1 MGWRRVAPWPGR
13 SAAWISRPLAEKGA
27 NWAPVSVNPWSAQTR
42 RPAPKHRTARS
53 SGGLS
58 ALILDRDLDRHRL
71 VDLESEG
78 DHDSKD
84 DESEQRF
91 LHAPSIPAATLTT
104 PPVFDCVAGREI
116 GTLRAVET
124 SSEERRNRYRLLA
137 WSVLVFTVLV
147 ILGGAIVRAT
157 ESGDGCGASWPACT
171 DRIFPSNPAVETV
184 IEFSHRITSGLAIL
198 GVLALYLLA
207 RRLYAHGHRVRRAAG
222 AALILMGVESLLGA
236 GLVVFGWVAQDES
249 IARMI
254 VVPLHLTNTYLL
266 LGASTLTAW
275 WASGNPGPGPNR
287 EPGLERRLGLG
298 AIGLL
303 LVGAMGAL
311 HALSDTLY
319 PVDSFFSGVQQ
330 ELAAD
335 APWLVQ
341 VRVLHPVVAIAAGFG
356 VAYLVMR
363 LSSKAVDR
371 TKRIAAVIMGLVG
384 IQFFAGLVNV
394 MLAAPLE
401 TQVIHLAIADAMW
414 IAYVIFAAA
423 LLGDHADADQ
433 PAEETV

>member
-1 MGWRRVAPWPGR
+1 M
-13 SAAWISRPLAEKGA
+13 
-27 NWAPVSVNPWSAQTR
+27 
-42 RPAPKHRTARS
+42 
-53 SGGLS
+53 
-58 ALILDRDLDRHRL
+58 
-71 VDLESEG
+71 
-78 DHDSKD
+78 
-84 DESEQRF
+84 
-91 LHAPSIPAATLTT
+91 
-104 PPVFDCVAGREI
+104 
-116 GTLRAVET
+116 ET
-124 SSEERRNRYRLLA
+124 SSIQRRNRYRVLA
-137 WSVLVFTVLV
+137 WSVLAFNVFV

-184 IEFSHRITSGLAIL
+184 IEFTHRITSALAIL

-207 RRLYAHGHRVRRAAG
+207 RRLYDQGHRVRRAAG
-222 AALILMGVESLLGA
+222 AGLILMGVESLLGA
-236 GLVVFGWVAQDES
+236 ALVVFGWVAQDES

-275 WASGNPGPGPNR
+275 WASGNPGPASPR
-287 EPGLERRLGLG
+287 EPGLDRRLGVG
-298 AIGLL
+298 AAGLL

-311 HALSDTLY
+311 NALSDTLY

-341 VRVLHPVVAIAAGFG
+341 VRVLHPVVAIAVGFG

-363 LSSKAVDR
+363 LSAKAVDR
-371 TKRIAAVIMGLVG
+371 TKRIAAIVMGLVA

-394 MLAAPLE
+394 ILATPLE

-423 LLGDHADADQ
+423 LLGDRVQADQ
-433 PAEETV
+433 TAKRAS

>member
-171 DRIFPSNPAVETV
+171 DRIFPSNPATETV
-184 IEFSHRITSGLAIL
+184 IEFSHRMTSALAIL
-198 GVLALYLLA
+198 GVLALFVLA
-207 RRLYAHGHRVRRAAG
+207 RRLFPNGHWVRRAAG
-222 AALILMGVESLLGA
+222 LSLILMVVESLLGA
-236 GLVVFGWVAQDES
+236 SLVIFEWVDQDAS
-249 IARMI
+249 IGRMI
-254 VVPLHLTNTYLL
+254 VVPLHLINTYLL
-266 LGASTLTAW
+266 LGALTLTAW
-275 WASGNPGPGPNR
+275 WSSGNPVPSESADDR
-287 EPGLERRLGLG
+287 TRRQLAIG
-298 AIGLL
+298 AGGLL

-311 HALSDTLY
+311 NALSDTLY
-319 PVDSFFSGVQQ
+319 PAESFLSGVQQ
-330 ELAAD
+330 ELSAD
-335 APWLVQ
+335 SPWLVQ
-341 VRVLHPVVAIAAGFG
+341 LRVLHPIVAVAVGFG
-356 VAYLVMR
+356 VAYLAMR
-363 LSSKAVDR
+363 LSTSATNT
-371 TKRIAAVIMGLVG
+371 TKRASAIIVGLVVL
-384 IQFFAGLVNV
+384 QFFAGLVNV
-394 MLAAPLE
+394 MLATPLE
-401 TQVIHLAIADAMW
+401 TQVVHLAFADAMW
-414 IAYVIFAAA
+414 IAYVIFTAA
-423 LLGDHADADQ
+423 LLGEHQTARA
-433 PAEETV
+433 PIERTA